1 MKLYSCDWS
10 LVTEPSLYT
19 VILQFA
25 VGFLNGKLDLW
36 LWFAWWPFST
46 VPSQVFWQESHRDA
60 GIGLGIFRTPW
71 FVWALSAG
79 IVAELSPLRDP
90 SKTCPVPVSIPL
102 CLSRLHGVCCD
113 FRRHWSML
121 WPAPL
126 SVWFALVEGLA
137 WTWQANFWNSTL
149 TQDRFYGLSTY
160 LSTVLGQFV
169 TELHS
174 RLPALFTPALHKA
187 LSYLLFFLHFIT
199 GSPQGTVLSPILF
212 TLYHRLSTRHC
223 PISYSFYTL
232 SPALH
237 KALSY
242 LLFFLHFIT
251 GSPQGTVLSPI
262 LFTLYHRLSTRHC
275 PISYSFCTLYKW
287 LHRHWHI
294 PIIKYSDDF
303 AMEDLS
309 NSDSVY
315 FFEVERFS
323 NWCRD
328 IFLDLNVKITKEM
341 LIDFR
346 KAPTVIPGIYWWR
359 GSWKSDRVQISEN
372 SFRQQAEF

>member
-1 MKLYSCDWS
+1 MDCRLTC
-10 LVTEPSLYT
+10 
-19 VILQFA
+19 Q
-25 VGFLNGKLDLW
+25 
-36 LWFAWWPFST
+36 PFSDSSS
-46 VPSQVFWQESHRDA
+46 PSCTLVFPLYLHRLSTWHCPISYSFYTLSPA
-60 GIGLGIFRTPW
+60 LHK
-71 FVWALSAG
+71 ALSYLLFFLHFITG
-79 IVAELSPLRDP
+79 SPQGTVLSPIL
-90 SKTCPVPVSIPL
+90 
-102 CLSRLHGVCCD
+102 
-113 FRRHWSML
+113 F
-121 WPAPL
+121 
-126 SVWFALVEGLA
+126 
-137 WTWQANFWNSTL
+137 TL
-149 TQDRFYGLSTY
+149 YHRLSTRHCPISY
-160 LSTVLGQFV
+160 SFYTLSPALHKALSYLLFFLHFITGSPQGTVLSPILFTLYHRLSTRHCPISYSFYTL
-169 TELHS
+169 S
-174 RLPALFTPALHKA
+174 PALHKALSYLLFFLHFITGSPQGTVLSPILFTLYHRLSTRHCPISYSFYTLSPALHKA

-315 FFEVERFS
+315 FF
-323 NWCRD
+323 W
-328 IFLDLNVKITKEM
+328 
-341 LIDFR
+341 
-346 KAPTVIPGIYWWR
+346 
-359 GSWKSDRVQISEN
+359 SWKVQ
-372 SFRQQAEF
+372 